1 MHRAYKDTTLEE
13 IKSFIRI
20 IISMGLNKRP
30 VIPDYWKNDEV
41 YTAIPLITETMSY
54 NRYKDILAALTL

>member
-13 IKSFIRI
+13 IKSFIGI
-20 IISMGLNKRP
+20 MILMGLNKRP
-30 VIPDYWKNDEV
+30 AISDYWRDDEV
-41 YTAIPLITETMSY
+41 YTAILLITETISY